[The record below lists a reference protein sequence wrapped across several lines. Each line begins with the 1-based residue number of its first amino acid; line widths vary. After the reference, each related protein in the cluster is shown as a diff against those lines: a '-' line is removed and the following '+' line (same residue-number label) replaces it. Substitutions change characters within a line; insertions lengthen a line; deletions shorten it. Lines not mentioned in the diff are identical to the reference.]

1 MNAMVIFGVAL
12 VFVGSYLVSQAAKM
26 KKTNDVAGNIVL
38 SEEDVLKCK
47 DKKGFIEYI
56 YFREV
61 LTGIAVIGIGISLVV
76 KELVASAVIVANGVI
91 SVALVIILYFFYSL
105 KEARNKYLY

>member
-1 MNAMVIFGVAL
+1 M
-12 VFVGSYLVSQAAKM
+12 
-26 KKTNDVAGNIVL
+26 
-38 SEEDVLKCK
+38 
-47 DKKGFIEYI
+47 
-56 YFREV
+56 